1 VRRIAIFAHYDAQD
15 AIKPFVLHHLA
26 ALREVCDEIHFV
38 STARLSAEELAKLGN
53 LVASHVV
60 MDNVGYDFGMWARI
74 VATQNLRD
82 WDELVLT
89 NSSVYGPIAPL
100 SHTFQRMAESP
111 CDFWGLTDSLELDYH
126 IQSFFLVM
134 RRRLLHS
141 GAVERFFA
149 SILPYRTKWQVIRS
163 YEIGLTHFL
172 LDQGFTPD
180 VLVSVLDPAIGVGV
194 YNPCA
199 WIPTRLVARGMPYV
213 KVALL
218 RDNIA
223 GIRLEPVRRQ
233 LAAAGYPMD
242 LVASDSPRPLRC
254 WMALFN
260 ALRLGLRRRGLV
272 GGRGPAL
279 RSEVLAMTRPKG

>member
-1 VRRIAIFAHYDAQD
+1 
-15 AIKPFVLHHLA
+15 
-26 ALREVCDEIHFV
+26 
-38 STARLSAEELAKLGN
+38 
-53 LVASHVV
+53 
-60 MDNVGYDFGMWARI
+60 MWARSI
-74 VATQNLRD
+74 AVQNLQD

-100 SHTFQRMAESP
+100 SRTFQRMTESP

-199 WIPTRLVARGMPYV
+199 WIPAKLIARGMPYV

-218 RDNIA
+218 RDNLA
-223 GIRLEPVRRQ
+223 GVRLEPVRRQ
-233 LAAAGYPMD
+233 LVAAGYPMD
-242 LVASDSPRPLRC
+242 LVASEAPPPLRF
-254 WMALFN
+254 WMVLFN

-272 GGRGPAL
+272 GRGEIAL
-279 RSEVLAMTRPKG
+279 RPEVLALTRPKG